1 MRLLAPFAGEK
12 CGTMMQDPNMPNHHP
27 DMMVEH
33 RHIDGELVD
42 DAKVSHEPHHLVG
55 EVHHAEQEVDN
66 WVLDERMKRMIMD
79 LQRHWLTDYQQ
90 SREKLLVEMTEKLH
104 QEFLSDQQKIRTE
117 LLTQFKDELDTTRA
131 ELEDKYRESLKIEIA
146 KLADKHKRELTAAK
160 KKQWCWQCESEAIYH
175 CCWNTA
181 YCSVECQQGH
191 WATHKKFCR
200 RKKGQQQ
207 GQSSQNSGQNTQ
219 Q

>member
-1 MRLLAPFAGEK
+1 MVFSENLLCIK
-12 CGTMMQDPNMPNHHP
+12 
-27 DMMVEH
+27 
-33 RHIDGELVD
+33 
-42 DAKVSHEPHHLVG
+42 
-55 EVHHAEQEVDN
+55 VDN

-131 ELEDKYRESLKIEIA
+131 ELEDKYRESLKLEIA
-146 KLADKHKRELTAAK
+146 KLVEKHKRELTAAK

-207 GQSSQNSGQNTQ
+207 GQGGANSGQAGQ

>member
-1 MRLLAPFAGEK
+1 MALVEY
-12 CGTMMQDPNMPNHHP
+12 PNFKILIYFWSFK
-27 DMMVEH
+27 EY
-33 RHIDGELVD
+33 ELY
-42 DAKVSHEPHHLVG
+42 
-55 EVHHAEQEVDN
+55 QVDN

-117 LLTQFKDELDTTRA
+117 LLTQFKDELDTTRYASPSNASVIMLQLMSLFFFSHHDAYFRA

-160 KKQWCWQCESEAIYH
+160 KKQWCWQCESEVAIYH

>member
-1 MRLLAPFAGEK
+1 
-12 CGTMMQDPNMPNHHP
+12 MMQDPNMPNHHP

-42 DAKVSHEPHHLVG
+42 EAK
-55 EVHHAEQEVDN
+55 VDN

-131 ELEDKYRESLKIEIA
+131 ELEDKYRESLKLEIA
-146 KLADKHKRELTAAK
+146 KLVEKHKRELTAAK

-181 YCSVECQQGH
+181 YCSDRELLILGKEDNNKSKIGRYVVFSVN
-191 WATHKKFCR
+191 KY
-200 RKKGQQQ
+200 
-207 GQSSQNSGQNTQ
+207 QSANHFQCSLS
-219 Q
+219 